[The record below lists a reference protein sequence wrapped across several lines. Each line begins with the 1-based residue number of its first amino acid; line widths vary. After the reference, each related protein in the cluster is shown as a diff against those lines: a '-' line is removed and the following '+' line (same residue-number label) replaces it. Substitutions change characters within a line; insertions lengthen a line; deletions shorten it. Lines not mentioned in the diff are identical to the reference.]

1 MGESVDLAK
10 YKRTKNGRI
19 DFSKTYS
26 TVPLPN
32 LCDVQLNSFKWFV
45 TKGVDEVFKDV
56 FPIYSNKAPGSVNR
70 GQDDENIAKL
80 DFVSASWDKPK
91 HDYFECKVSNLTYC
105 APLKVVLSLKLPDG
119 NIQEVPIYMGE
130 FPWMTPS
137 GTFIVNGSEKCIA
150 SQLIRSPGAYVS
162 CKNGEVTLTK
172 TPEKED
178 KNDIQNIY
186 GSDIIPARGIWLE
199 FLTDNRDFLSVR
211 IDKQK
216 KVPALTLLRA
226 LGLVSDSEEI
236 EDTLDEAPVTG
247 VKGLFGYSRQFE
259 KALLKNPVH
268 INKTGEQRINE
279 AILEI
284 FKKLRPGEPYTYN
297 TANSLLKQRFFDN
310 EHYDLG
316 KAGRFKIKSKL
327 GIYNRLP
334 DTYLAEDLFDK
345 NGELR
350 YEQGHKFTID
360 DVLELQKEQFFE
372 DNDNHTIYLSNNTKL
387 DDHNRVNI
395 LRVRAKEDSSVL
407 NVIGTDLT
415 IDETYITI
423 PDIVASLSYM
433 LNLMEGIGEIDD
445 TDHLGN
451 KRVRCVGELIQDKF
465 RAGLAKMKRTIHD
478 RMTTSN
484 LNDLTIPQLINIKS
498 LTTAVNSFF
507 NSDSLSQFMDQTN
520 PLAELTNKRRLSAL
534 GRGGL
539 TRDRA
544 SSAVRDVHPTHYGR
558 ICPIETP
565 EGQNIGLISNL
576 ACYARIND
584 YGFIETPYRP
594 VNNRVIDN
602 DPSHVQWLTADGE
615 RHHKISQA
623 NVNVDENGRIIDDF
637 VSARFNSEYIT
648 ASSDDID
655 LIDASPKQIV
665 SIAAACIPFL
675 ENDDGKRALM
685 GSNMQRQALPLL
697 QPHSPYVGTGLEDV
711 IAHDSGEAL
720 LADEDGIVTYVDSLH
735 IKTVLDGVEKT
746 YTLRKFTR
754 SNKRTCINQ
763 TPIVKVG
770 DKVTRGQIIADGPA
784 MEKGELALG
793 QNVLIAFSTWHGY
806 NYEDAILI
814 SERCVSEDL
823 FTNIIIEE
831 YSVERRKTKLGEEDF
846 TRNIPNVSDEKKAH
860 LDENGV
866 VLPGTEVKEGD
877 ILVGKTTPRGEVTET
892 NNDQLLRSIFS
903 SKSDEE
909 KDSSL
914 RVPHGGAGIV
924 LKVRRFSRENH
935 DELPNDVLESI
946 KVYVVQ
952 KRKIQIGDKMSGR
965 HGNKGVISK
974 ILPVEDMPFMPD
986 GTPIDILLS
995 PMGVPSR
1002 MNIGQVLEVQLGRA
1016 CEKLGIKISTPVFDG
1031 ATNEEIAKFMEL
1043 ANLPKDGKSV
1053 LYDGQSG
1060 ERFDA
1065 RIAVG
1070 TMYMIKLDHMVEDKL
1085 HARAVGPYSLVTQQP
1100 LGGKAQNGGQ
1110 RFGEMEVWALEAYGA
1125 AYTLQEMLT
1134 IKSDDMLGR
1143 NTTYEAI
1150 LKGKEIP
1157 KPNMPESTRVLIKEL
1172 QGLAIDVEMYDEN
1185 NQVIDVNTIAEDA
1198 EKESRKIHRQIV
1210 NYDIR
1215 DLERDEQERARNAY
1229 LDDESEEKESE

>member
-1 MGESVDLAK
+1 MAIK
-10 YKRTKNGRI
+10 
-19 DFSKTYS
+19 
-26 TVPLPN
+26 
-32 LCDVQLNSFKWFV
+32 Q
-45 TKGVDEVFKDV
+45 
-56 FPIYSNKAPGSVNR
+56 
-70 GQDDENIAKL
+70 
-80 DFVSASWDKPK
+80 
-91 HDYFECKVSNLTYC
+91 
-105 APLKVVLSLKLPDG
+105 
-119 NIQEVPIYMGE
+119 
-130 FPWMTPS
+130 
-137 GTFIVNGSEKCIA
+137 
-150 SQLIRSPGAYVS
+150 
-162 CKNGEVTLTK
+162 
-172 TPEKED
+172 
-178 KNDIQNIY
+178 
-186 GSDIIPARGIWLE
+186 
-199 FLTDNRDFLSVR
+199 LSVFVENKPGR
-211 IDKQK
+211 LI
-216 KVPALTLLRA
+216 PM
-226 LGLVSDSEEI
+226 I
-236 EDTLDEAPVTG
+236 
-247 VKGLFGYSRQFE
+247 
-259 KALLKNPVH
+259 KALSDAQ
-268 INKTGEQRINE
+268 INIRAMSI
-279 AILEI
+279 A
-284 FKKLRPGEPYTYN
+284 
-297 TANSLLKQRFFDN
+297 
-310 EHYDLG
+310 
-316 KAGRFKIKSKL
+316 
-327 GIYNRLP
+327 
-334 DTYLAEDLFDK
+334 DTQDF
-345 NGELR
+345 G
-350 YEQGHKFTID
+350 
-360 DVLELQKEQFFE
+360 
-372 DNDNHTIYLSNNTKL
+372 
-387 DDHNRVNI
+387 I
-395 LRVRAKEDSSVL
+395 LR
-407 NVIGTDLT
+407 
-415 IDETYITI
+415 
-423 PDIVASLSYM
+423 
-433 LNLMEGIGEIDD
+433 
-445 TDHLGN
+445 
-451 KRVRCVGELIQDKF
+451 LI
-465 RAGLAKMKRTIHD
+465 
-478 RMTTSN
+478 
-484 LNDLTIPQLINIKS
+484 
-498 LTTAVNSFF
+498 
-507 NSDSLSQFMDQTN
+507 
-520 PLAELTNKRRLSAL
+520 
-534 GRGGL
+534 
-539 TRDRA
+539 
-544 SSAVRDVHPTHYGR
+544 
-558 ICPIETP
+558 
-565 EGQNIGLISNL
+565 
-576 ACYARIND
+576 
-584 YGFIETPYRP
+584 
-594 VNNRVIDN
+594 
-602 DPSHVQWLTADGE
+602 
-615 RHHKISQA
+615 
-623 NVNVDENGRIIDDF
+623 
-637 VSARFNSEYIT
+637 
-648 ASSDDID
+648 
-655 LIDASPKQIV
+655 
-665 SIAAACIPFL
+665 
-675 ENDDGKRALM
+675 
-685 GSNMQRQALPLL
+685 
-697 QPHSPYVGTGLEDV
+697 
-711 IAHDSGEAL
+711 
-720 LADEDGIVTYVDSLH
+720 
-735 IKTVLDGVEKT
+735 
-746 YTLRKFTR
+746 
-754 SNKRTCINQ
+754 
-763 TPIVKVG
+763 
-770 DKVTRGQIIADGPA
+770 
-784 MEKGELALG
+784 
-793 QNVLIAFSTWHGY
+793 
-806 NYEDAILI
+806 
-814 SERCVSEDL
+814 
-823 FTNIIIEE
+823 
-831 YSVERRKTKLGEEDF
+831 
-846 TRNIPNVSDEKKAH
+846 VSDEKKAH